1 MALLR
6 EARESRRCES
16 GDEVRELMDELA
28 SLRSRMGLAGL
39 IWRPGDC
46 YKGDGDV
53 SSDYSVK
60 LGSEL
65 RTYLDGLVVAHQL
78 QVWREGGVER
88 DLVDPL
94 VHGFLRAGQE

>member
-1 MALLR
+1 MIWGVCKPLLALLPEPPDLALLR

-46 YKGDGDV
+46 YK
-53 SSDYSVK
+53 
-60 LGSEL
+60 
-65 RTYLDGLVVAHQL
+65 R
-78 QVWREGGVER
+78 
-88 DLVDPL
+88 
-94 VHGFLRAGQE
+94 